1 MTINW
6 YHKIILVLAAFVS
19 MMMYFAVRSVNTPL
33 ELVTEKYYEAEINY
47 QDRLNDMYN
56 VQALENKPEVK
67 AVNNQLLIHFPK
79 SILVESGKVNL
90 YYAANS
96 AYDIEFPLQ
105 LNEQKEQAINLDGRR
120 GAYRIQLSWT
130 ADGKNYFNETK
141 LFL

>member
-6 YHKIILVLAAFVS
+6 YHKIMFVLAAFVS

-47 QDRLNDMYN
+47 QQRLNEMNN
-56 VQALENKPEVK
+56 VQALENIPEVK
-67 AVNNQLLIHFPK
+67 AVNNQLFIRFPQ
-79 SILVESGKVNL
+79 SIPVKSGKVNL

-105 LNEQKEQAINLDGRR
+105 LNEQKEQAINLDGRS

>member
-1 MTINW
+1 MTFNW
-6 YHKIILVLAAFVS
+6 YHKILLVLAAFVS
-19 MMMYFAVRSVNTPL
+19 MMVYFAVRSVNTPL

-47 QDRLNDMYN
+47 QERLNDMNN
-56 VQALENKPEVK
+56 VKALENKPEVK
-67 AVNNQLLIHFPK
+67 TLNGQLHIQFPA

-96 AYDIEFPLQ
+96 AQDLELPLQ
-105 LNEQKEQAINLDGRR
+105 LNAQQNQIIELKDRH

-130 ADGKNYFNETK
+130 AAGKNYFTETK